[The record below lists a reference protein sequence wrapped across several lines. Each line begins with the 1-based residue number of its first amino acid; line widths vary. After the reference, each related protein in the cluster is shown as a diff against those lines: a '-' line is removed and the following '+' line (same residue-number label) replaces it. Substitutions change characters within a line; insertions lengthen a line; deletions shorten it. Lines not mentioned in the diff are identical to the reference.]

1 MNETVDGEYQA
12 MKARDGAY
20 VREKFFGK
28 SPEALELV
36 SSMSD
41 KDIWRLN
48 RGGHDPHK
56 VFAAYDKATKNKG
69 SPTVIIA
76 KTIKGYGMGKSGESV
91 NTTHQTKKLDVD
103 DLMYYR
109 DRFDVP
115 LTDEQVRNI
124 EYFKPGLKYSI
135 FLTCSSVKGTSNR
148 SLSVSYTH
156 LTLPTICSV

>member
-41 KDIWRLN
+41 TDIWRLN

-56 VFAAYDKATKNKG
+56 VLLHM
-69 SPTVIIA
+69 
-76 KTIKGYGMGKSGESV
+76 IKR
-91 NTTHQTKKLDVD
+91 L
-103 DLMYYR
+103 
-109 DRFDVP
+109 
-115 LTDEQVRNI
+115 NI
-124 EYFKPGLKYSI
+124 KEAQQ
-135 FLTCSSVKGTSNR
+135 
-148 SLSVSYTH
+148 
-156 LTLPTICSV
+156 

>member
-48 RGGHDPHK
+48 RVDMTL
-56 VFAAYDKATKNKG
+56 TKFLQHM
-69 SPTVIIA
+69 
-76 KTIKGYGMGKSGESV
+76 IKQPKIKEV
-91 NTTHQTKKLDVD
+91 Q
-103 DLMYYR
+103 
-109 DRFDVP
+109 
-115 LTDEQVRNI
+115 Q
-124 EYFKPGLKYSI
+124 
-135 FLTCSSVKGTSNR
+135 
-148 SLSVSYTH
+148 
-156 LTLPTICSV
+156 